1 MQNDMSVASYV
12 ATRKDM
18 GLECFIREYLKLARD
33 ITQVTQ
39 IQHKQDFKIDQSHL
53 FEEVFRG

>member
-1 MQNDMSVASYV
+1 
-12 ATRKDM
+12 M